1 MFGKSQI
8 CKADERVEID
18 IKVVIAQINGHS
30 SHNLSHPMIVNNVK
44 KNHLAFA
51 QVVIAAA
58 IFICNIL
65 VIGHATRDPYNVRK
79 VKSSPHRIMPWSI
92 TIAVVKN
99 MK

>member
-1 MFGKSQI
+1 
-8 CKADERVEID
+8 
-18 IKVVIAQINGHS
+18 
-30 SHNLSHPMIVNNVK
+30 MIVNNVK

-79 VKSSPHRIMPWSI
+79 VKSSPHRIMPWSM
-92 TIAVVKN
+92 TIAVVKI
-99 MK
+99 